1 MFWNRN
7 VIDKQSFD
15 LNGDGNRRISY
26 DMIFKTESGNGDQKS
41 GNGEQYTEQRVDIQE
56 KLDALNRKWE
66 DRLVREKNKSAEKAY
81 REGFI
86 KGNKEACEQME
97 TQIEMLNES
106 LEAYDL
112 RLHQMVDKLKPHL
125 INMVFDLA
133 EKVLDIPVQND
144 RLNERIQGEITSHLD
159 EIEEGT
165 RAIITIG
172 PAHEEIVKN
181 LLDNGQNNQSLEMR
195 VSENLKPGEY
205 RIETK
210 FEKVIRDYKKQLN
223 DLRETVGIVDHDKES
238 NV

>member
-15 LNGDGNRRISY
+15 LNGGGNRRLSY
-26 DMIFKTESGNGDQKS
+26 DMIFKAESGNGDQKS
-41 GNGEQYTEQRVDIQE
+41 GNGEHYIDQKVDIQE
-56 KLDALNRKWE
+56 KMDALNRKWE

-81 REGFI
+81 KEGYE

-97 TQIEMLNES
+97 AQIQLLKES

-112 RLHQMVDKLKPHL
+112 RLHQMVDELKPHL
-125 INMVFDLA
+125 INMVFNLA
-133 EKVLDIPVQND
+133 EKVLDIPVQDD
-144 RLNERIQGEITSHLD
+144 RLNEQIRGEITHHLD

-172 PAHEEIVKN
+172 PAHEQIAKK
-181 LLDNGQNNQSLEMR
+181 LLDNEQNNQSLEMR
-195 VSENLKPGEY
+195 VSEDLKPGEY

-223 DLRETVGIVDHDKES
+223 DLRETVGIGDHDKEI